1 MRVHLPRKR
10 SGSTQDVPGSFGHQG
25 QGCEYDEPWALPV
38 RSLRGACALAGEA
51 QNTVRPTVVR
61 ARTDEDEDRVQK
73 VGDRKAGKSSLGPG
87 PTSGY
92 PGTEL
97 RHQQVQGM
105 DAASRQSR
113 KSEEKQ

>member
-1 MRVHLPRKR
+1 M
-10 SGSTQDVPGSFGHQG
+10 PGSFGHQG
-25 QGCEYDEPWALPV
+25 HGCEYDEPWALPA

-61 ARTDEDEDRVQK
+61 ARRDGDEVQK
-73 VGDRKAGKSSLGPG
+73 VGDRKARKSSLGPG

-92 PGTEL
+92 LGTEL

-105 DAASRQSR
+105 DAASKQSR

>member
-1 MRVHLPRKR
+1 MATRGTAV
-10 SGSTQDVPGSFGHQG
+10 STMSPGP
-25 QGCEYDEPWALPV
+25 C
-38 RSLRGACALAGEA
+38 LRGACALAGEA
-51 QNTVRPTVVR
+51 QNTVRLTVVR
-61 ARTDEDEDRVQK
+61 ARRDGDGVQK
-73 VGDRKAGKSSLGPG
+73 VGDRKARKSSLGPG

-92 PGTEL
+92 LGTKL